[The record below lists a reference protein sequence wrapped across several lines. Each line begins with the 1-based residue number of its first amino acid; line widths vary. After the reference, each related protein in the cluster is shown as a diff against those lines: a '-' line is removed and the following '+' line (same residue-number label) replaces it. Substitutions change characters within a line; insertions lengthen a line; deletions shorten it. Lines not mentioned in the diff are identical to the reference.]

1 MPCRTVR
8 HAVKMSND
16 GDQIYID
23 YAQGRPYMECEN
35 LTQSTCSIEL
45 TKSVSFYGINGR
57 AELQCNKGCKFFVIT
72 SLSFNITRI
81 KFFNLVISSSRVV
94 TEIDKGARMEL
105 VYQNMLVRDNYYA
118 IRSKHSTDCSILI
131 TNSSFENNFSLG
143 IYLRCSNLTAH
154 ITSSTFELTPVSL
167 ANIAN
172 TPTRCQKTEVLIQNT
187 IFNGKH
193 FHKCAALLAI
203 KPFAVIYNVTITDS
217 EFKNHFAVCRSQ
229 TYQYST
235 VYMSDHQPRLRNIT
249 FIILSNLL
257 IENNYSNLPALL
269 LTAGFLDYT
278 KVEVMILDSIFR
290 NNSLALSVST
300 NYLGGHPH
308 TKYPTIIHENNT
320 FVNNIYD
327 LLKPDGAA
335 AIYFAYGKYLV
346 SSCRFLDNSPGQNPF
361 TGVVKVSE
369 MASVTFR
376 NSYFENRQTKVLSN
390 QLFASGNRMVKFS
403 GENTFNL
410 VALKQSQ
417 PVFVRIPTSMR
428 SEMIIKKNFKI
439 LCPQGY
445 KLYAQRQCTIIKT
458 GIICNYINV
467 QCEQC
472 PTKTYTLER
481 GKLIFNKSN
490 DIQCQQCPR
499 GGDCDSGQVTAKSNF
514 WGYKTKMKVH
524 FLQCPPG
531 YCCNT
536 EDCVNYNSCHGNRSG
551 TLCGQ
556 CPDGMS
562 ESLFSTQCISNTEC
576 SLNYFFILGTVT
588 LLALYLVFFLYH
600 KEIVSILRTSFFSK
614 RLSFSI
620 NNRNEQRNNVS
631 TGGNTSS
638 TSGMIKILFYYY
650 QVCNLLRS
658 SVGFSRKGKFI
669 HNFENVI
676 SRVMNM
682 ILVNLPSFNCPFANL
697 RPVPK
702 AIILHSVGHS
712 LLALLCILY
721 LISKLFLIFRRSKS
735 DSNGP
740 ATLQYI
746 ATTRSDHNGRATK
759 SVSQRIASA
768 FTYISLLMYASSTQL
783 CLSLLHCV
791 PVGDNQVL
799 FLDGNIKCYQTFQY
813 FLLGY
818 MISSILPF
826 CLVPVLGSYLL
837 KFGRIGV
844 KQFCAACIFPL
855 PFCCYWLYL
864 LLKGYRCGNQE
875 TYNTIEQN
883 DGAIRSEPGNDET
896 QSLGSEEITFTSS
909 TDRNETTSTRSESPV
924 CTDSNEVSSTRSESA
939 VCTDSNE
946 ATSTRSESA
955 VLKVLL
961 GPFRPHQAFMCFPS
975 SHIPWEGFLIFRR
988 LVLIIVLTFVYDIQL
1003 RLFLALILCVAILIF
1018 HMFVNPFQRKSDNVL
1033 ESFSLGTHVVL
1044 CGSTLIKALYY
1055 GEDSSSFS
1063 NRLPVLNVIENILIV
1078 APLSFIVIVVIV
1090 SIAIKLVLGLKLCV
1104 SVVIRKVRRLIRPL
1118 SV

>member
-1 MPCRTVR
+1 MSCRTVR

-35 LTQSTCSIEL
+35 VTQSTCSIEL

-57 AELQCNKGCKFFVIT
+57 AELQCNKGCKFFIIK
-72 SLSFNITRI
+72 SPSFNITRI
-81 KFFNLVISSSRVV
+81 KFFNLVLSSSNIV

-105 VYQNMLVRDNYYA
+105 VYQNMLLRDNNCA
-118 IRSKHSTDCSILI
+118 IRGKHSTDCSILI

-167 ANIAN
+167 TNIAN
-172 TPTRCQKTEVLIQNT
+172 TPTRWQKTEILIQDT
-187 IFNGKH
+187 IFNGKNI
-193 FHKCAALLAI
+193 HKCAAMLAI
-203 KPFAVIYNVTITDS
+203 KPFAAIFNVTITDS
-217 EFKNHFAVCRSQ
+217 EFKNHFAVCRSGSK
-229 TYQYST
+229 YQYST
-235 VYMSDHQPRLRNIT
+235 VYMYDHQSRYRNIT
-249 FIILSNLL
+249 FIFLSNLL
-257 IENNYSNLPALL
+257 IENNYNNLPVLSL
-269 LTAGFLDYT
+269 IAGFLDYT
-278 KVEVMILDSIFR
+278 EMEVIIRDSIFR
-290 NNSLALSVST
+290 NNSLALRVST
-300 NYLGGHPH
+300 NYFGRHPAN
-308 TKYPTIIHENNT
+308 KYPIIIHENNT
-320 FVNNIYD
+320 FVNNIYY
-327 LLKPDGAA
+327 LVKPDGAA
-335 AIYFAYGKYLV
+335 AIYFANGYSRV
-346 SSCRFLDNSPGQNPF
+346 SSCRFLDNGPGQNPY
-361 TGVVKVSE
+361 TGVVKISE
-369 MASVTFR
+369 KARVTFF

-390 QLFASGNRMVKFS
+390 QLFASGNRPVNFA

-410 VALKQSQ
+410 VALKERQT
-417 PVFVRIPTSMR
+417 VFVRIPTSM
-428 SEMIIKKNFKI
+428 SSGVIIRKNFKI

-445 KLYAQRQCTIIKT
+445 KLYAQRQCTVIKK

-481 GKLIFNKSN
+481 GKFIFNKSN

-499 GGDCDSGQVTAKSNF
+499 GGDCDSGLVTAKSNF

-524 FLQCPPG
+524 FVQCPPG
-531 YCCNT
+531 YCCDS
-536 EDCVNYNSCHGNRSG
+536 EDCVTYNSCHGNRSG

-556 CPDGMS
+556 CPEGMS

-576 SLNYFFILGTVT
+576 AFNYFFIIGTIT
-588 LLALYLVFFLYH
+588 MLALYLVFFLYH
-600 KEIVSILRTSFFSK
+600 KEIVSILQTSLFSK

-631 TGGNTSS
+631 TGSNTSS

-658 SVGFSRKGKFI
+658 SVGFSRKVKFI

-682 ILVNLPSFNCPFANL
+682 IVVNLPSFNCPFANL

-702 AIILHSVGHS
+702 AIILHSVGYS
-712 LLALLCILY
+712 LLALLCLLY
-721 LISKLFLIFRRSKS
+721 LISELFLIFRRSKS
-735 DSNGP
+735 DNSRP
-740 ATLQYI
+740 TTLQYI
-746 ATTRSDHNGRATK
+746 ATTRSSRNDRAIK
-759 SVSQRIASA
+759 SVSQRITSA

-813 FLLGY
+813 FLFAY

-844 KQFCAACIFPL
+844 KKFCAACIFPL

-864 LLKGYRCGNQE
+864 LLKECRGNQRE
-875 TYNTIEQN
+875 RYNTIEEN
-883 DGAIRSEPGNDET
+883 DDAVRSEQGNDET
-896 QSLGSEEITFTSS
+896 QSLGGEGIT
-909 TDRNETTSTRSESPV
+909 
-924 CTDSNEVSSTRSESA
+924 CTDSNEV
-939 VCTDSNE
+939 
-946 ATSTRSESA
+946 TSTRCESS

-1003 RLFLALILCVAILIF
+1003 RLFLALTLCVAILVF

-1033 ESFSLGTHVVL
+1033 ESFSLCTHVVL

-1055 GEDSSSFS
+1055 GEDFSSFS

-1078 APLSFIVIVVIV
+1078 APFSVIMILVVV
-1090 SIAIKLVLGLKLCV
+1090 SMAIKLVFGLKLCV
-1104 SVVIRKVRRLIRPL
+1104 SVVIRKVRRLVRPL

>member
-8 HAVKMSND
+8 HAVKISND
-16 GDQIYID
+16 GDQIFID
-23 YAQGRPYMECEN
+23 YAQGRPYKECEN
-35 LTQSTCSIEL
+35 VTQSTCSMEL

-57 AELQCNKGCKFFVIT
+57 AELQCNKRCKFFIIT
-72 SLSFNITRI
+72 SPGFNITRI
-81 KFFNLVISSSRVV
+81 KFFNLIISNSRDI

-105 VYQNMLVRDNYYA
+105 VYQNMLVRDNNYA
-118 IRSKHSTDCSILI
+118 IYGKHSTDCSVLI
-131 TNSSFENNFSLG
+131 TNSSFENNFSSG
-143 IYLRCSNLTAH
+143 IYLACSNLTAH
-154 ITSSTFELTPVSL
+154 ITSSTFELTPVYL
-167 ANIAN
+167 TNIAN
-172 TPTRCQKTEVLIQNT
+172 TPTRWQKTEIFVRNT
-187 IFNGKH
+187 IFNGKNI
-193 FHKCAALLAI
+193 HKCAALLAF
-203 KPFAVIYNVTITDS
+203 KPFAAIFSVSITDS
-217 EFKNHFAVCRSQ
+217 EFKNHFAVCRSKHDLR
-229 TYQYST
+229 YQYST
-235 VYMSDHQPRLRNIT
+235 LCIYDHHSRPRNIT
-249 FIILSNLL
+249 FIFFRNLL
-257 IENNYSNLPALL
+257 IENNYGNLPALSL
-269 LTAGFLDYT
+269 IAGYLDYT
-278 KVEVMILDSIFR
+278 EVEVLIRDSIFR
-290 NNSLALSVST
+290 NNSLALWVST
-300 NYLGGHPH
+300 NYLDRHPDS
-308 TKYPTIIHENNT
+308 KSPTIIHENNT
-320 FVNNIYD
+320 FVNNNIHN
-327 LLKPDGAA
+327 LLKLNGEA
-335 AIYFAYGKYLV
+335 AIYFSHGKSLV
-346 SSCRFLDNSPGQNPF
+346 SSCRFLDNGAGQNSY
-361 TGVVKVSE
+361 TSVVKISE
-369 MASVTFR
+369 MGQVTFL
-376 NSYFENRQTKVLSN
+376 NSYFENRQTQVLSN
-390 QLFASGNRMVKFS
+390 QLFASGNRPVSFT

-410 VALKQSQ
+410 VALKERQT
-417 PVFVRIPTSMR
+417 VFVRIPTAMYLTNGGVI
-428 SEMIIKKNFKI
+428 MKKNFKI
-439 LCPQGY
+439 LCPAGY
-445 KLYAQRQCTIIKT
+445 KLYAQRQCTVLKK
-458 GIICNYINV
+458 GIVKCRYINV

-481 GKLIFNKSN
+481 GKFIFNKSN

-499 GGDCDSGQVTAKSNF
+499 GGDCDSGLVTAKSNF

-536 EDCVNYNSCHGNRSG
+536 EDCITYDTCHGNRSG
-551 TLCGQ
+551 TLCGH
-556 CPDGMS
+556 CSEGMS
-562 ESLFSTQCISNTEC
+562 ESLFSTQCISNAEC
-576 SLNYFFILGTVT
+576 SLNYFFILGTIT

-600 KEIVSILRTSFFSK
+600 KEIVSILRTSLFSK

-620 NNRNEQRNNVS
+620 NNRSEQGNNVS
-631 TGGNTSS
+631 TCGNTSS
-638 TSGMIKILFYYY
+638 PSGMIKILFYYY

-669 HNFENVI
+669 HKFENVI

-697 RPVPK
+697 RAVPK

-712 LLALLCILY
+712 LLALVCLLY
-721 LISKLFLIFRRSKS
+721 LISKLFLILRRSKS
-735 DSNGP
+735 DSSR
-740 ATLQYI
+740 ATTLQYI
-746 ATTRSDHNGRATK
+746 ATRRSDQNDRATK
-759 SVSQRIASA
+759 SVLQRITSA

-855 PFCCYWLYL
+855 PFCLYWLYL
-864 LLKGYRCGNQE
+864 LLKDCRCGNQE

-883 DGAIRSEPGNDET
+883 DVAIRSEQGNDQT
-896 QSLGSEEITFTSS
+896 QRLGSEEIAFTSS
-909 TDRNETTSTRSESPV
+909 TDRNEITTRSESPV

-955 VLKVLL
+955 VLNVLL
-961 GPFRPHQAFMCFPS
+961 GPFRSHQTFMCFPS

-1003 RLFLALILCVAILIF
+1003 RLFLALFLCVAILIF
-1018 HMFVNPFQRKSDNVL
+1018 HTIVYPFQRKSDNVL

-1055 GEDSSSFS
+1055 GEDYSSFS
-1063 NRLPVLNVIENILIV
+1063 NRLPVLHVIENILIV
-1078 APLSFIVIVVIV
+1078 APLSVIMIVVVV
-1090 SIAIKLVLGLKLCV
+1090 SIAIKLVFGLKLCV
-1104 SVVIRKVRRLIRPL
+1104 SVVIRK
-1118 SV
+1118 

>member
-1 MPCRTVR
+1 LR
-8 HAVKMSND
+8 
-16 GDQIYID
+16 
-23 YAQGRPYMECEN
+23 
-35 LTQSTCSIEL
+35 
-45 TKSVSFYGINGR
+45 
-57 AELQCNKGCKFFVIT
+57 
-72 SLSFNITRI
+72 
-81 KFFNLVISSSRVV
+81 NLV
-94 TEIDKGARMEL
+94 
-105 VYQNMLVRDNYYA
+105 
-118 IRSKHSTDCSILI
+118 
-131 TNSSFENNFSLG
+131 
-143 IYLRCSNLTAH
+143 
-154 ITSSTFELTPVSL
+154 
-167 ANIAN
+167 
-172 TPTRCQKTEVLIQNT
+172 
-187 IFNGKH
+187 
-193 FHKCAALLAI
+193 
-203 KPFAVIYNVTITDS
+203 
-217 EFKNHFAVCRSQ
+217 
-229 TYQYST
+229 
-235 VYMSDHQPRLRNIT
+235 
-249 FIILSNLL
+249 
-257 IENNYSNLPALL
+257 IENNYGNFPALSL
-269 LTAGFLDYT
+269 IAGYLEYT
-278 KVEVMILDSIFR
+278 EVEVMIRDSIFR
-290 NNSLALSVST
+290 NNSLALWVST
-300 NYLGGHPH
+300 NYLDRPPDS
-308 TKYPTIIHENNT
+308 KSPTIIHENNT
-320 FVNNIYD
+320 FVNNNIHN
-327 LLKPDGAA
+327 LLKLNGEA
-335 AIYFAYGKYLV
+335 AIYFSHGKSLV
-346 SSCRFLDNSPGQNPF
+346 SSCRFLDNGAGQNSY
-361 TGVVKVSE
+361 TSVVKISGRGQ
-369 MASVTFR
+369 VTFL

-390 QLFASGNRMVKFS
+390 QLFASGNRPVSFT

-410 VALKQSQ
+410 VALKERQT
-417 PVFVRIPTSMR
+417 VFVRIPAAMYLTNGGVIM
-428 SEMIIKKNFKI
+428 KKNFKI

-445 KLYAQRQCTIIKT
+445 KLYAQRECTVLKK
-458 GIICNYINV
+458 GIVKCSYINV

-481 GKLIFNKSN
+481 GKFIFNKSN

-514 WGYKTKMKVH
+514 WGYKTKTKVH
-524 FLQCPPG
+524 FVQCPPG

-536 EDCVNYNSCHGNRSG
+536 EDCVTYHSCHGNRSG

-556 CPDGMS
+556 CPKGMS

-576 SLNYFFILGTVT
+576 AFNYLFIIGTITMLV
-588 LLALYLVFFLYH
+588 LYLVFFLYH
-600 KEIVSILRTSFFSK
+600 KEIVSILRTSLFSK

-650 QVCNLLRS
+650 QVCNLLRG

-682 ILVNLPSFNCPFANL
+682 ILVNLPSFSSPFANL

-712 LLALLCILY
+712 LLALLCLVY

-735 DSNGP
+735 DSNRP

-746 ATTRSDHNGRATK
+746 ATTRCNRNDRAIK

-818 MISSILPF
+818 MISCILPF

-844 KQFCAACIFPL
+844 KQFCAACIVPL

-864 LLKGYRCGNQE
+864 LLKDYRCGNQGS
-875 TYNTIEQN
+875 YNTIEQN
-883 DGAIRSEPGNDET
+883 DDAIRSEQGNDET
-896 QSLGSEEITFTSS
+896 QRLDSEEITFTSP
-909 TDRNETTSTRSESPV
+909 TDGNETTSTRSESV
-924 CTDSNEVSSTRSESA
+924 LCTDSNET
-939 VCTDSNE
+939 
-946 ATSTRSESA
+946 TSTRSESA

-961 GPFRPHQAFMCFPS
+961 GPFRAHQAFMCFPS

-1003 RLFLALILCVAILIF
+1003 RLFLALILCVGILIL
-1018 HMFVNPFQRKSDNVL
+1018 HMFVNPFQKKSDNVL

-1044 CGSTLIKALYY
+1044 CGLTLIKALYY
-1055 GEDSSSFS
+1055 GEDYSSFS

-1078 APLSFIVIVVIV
+1078 APLSVIMIVVVV
-1090 SIAIKLVLGLKLCV
+1090 SIAIKLVFGLKLCV
-1104 SVVIRKVRRLIRPL
+1104 AVVIRKIRRVVRPL

>member
-23 YAQGRPYMECEN
+23 YAEGRPYMECEN
-35 LTQSTCSIEL
+35 VTQSTCSIKL

-57 AELQCNKGCKFFVIT
+57 AELQCNKGCKFFIIK
-72 SLSFNITRI
+72 SPSFNITRI
-81 KFFNLVISSSRVV
+81 KFFSLVISSSSVV
-94 TEIDKGARMEL
+94 TEIDKGARTEL
-105 VYQNMLVRDNYYA
+105 VYQNMLVRDNNYA
-118 IRSKHSTDCSILI
+118 IYSKHSTDCSILI
-131 TNSSFENNFSLG
+131 TNSSFENNFNFG

-154 ITSSTFELTPVSL
+154 ITSSTFELTPVSFT
-167 ANIAN
+167 NFAN
-172 TPTRCQKTEVLIQNT
+172 TPTRWQKTEILIQDT
-187 IFNGKH
+187 IFNGKNI
-193 FHKCAALLAI
+193 HKCSEMLAI
-203 KPFAVIYNVTITDS
+203 TPFAAIFNVTITDS
-217 EFKNHFAVCRSQ
+217 EFKNHLAVCRFRH
-229 TYQYST
+229 YYKYST
-235 VYMSDHQPRLRNIT
+235 VCIYDHQSRTRNIT
-249 FIILSNLL
+249 FIFLSNLL
-257 IENNYSNLPALL
+257 IENNYNNLPALL
-269 LTAGFLDYT
+269 LIAGYLDYT
-278 KVEVMILDSIFR
+278 EVEVMIRDSIFR
-290 NNSLALSVST
+290 NNSLALRVSI
-300 NYLGGHPH
+300 NYFGRHPRGRM
-308 TKYPTIIHENNT
+308 KYPIISHENNT

-335 AIYFAYGKYLV
+335 AIYFDKGNSLV
-346 SSCRFLDNSPGQNPF
+346 SSCRFLDNEPGENPYL
-361 TGVVKVSE
+361 GVVKISE
-369 MASVTFR
+369 MASVTFF

-390 QLFASGNRMVKFS
+390 QLFASGNTLVKFA

-410 VALKQSQ
+410 VALKERQT
-417 PVFVRIPTSMR
+417 VFVRIPTAMSSGVIMR
-428 SEMIIKKNFKI
+428 KNFKI

-445 KLYAQRQCTIIKT
+445 KLYAQRQCTLIKT

-481 GKLIFNKSN
+481 GKLIFNKSS

-499 GGDCDSGQVTAKSNF
+499 GGDCASGLITAKSNF

-524 FLQCPPG
+524 FVQCPPG

-536 EDCVNYNSCHGNRSG
+536 EDCINYDTCHGNRSG

-556 CPDGMS
+556 CPEGMS

-576 SLNYFFILGTVT
+576 ALNYFFILGTIS

-600 KEIVSILRTSFFSK
+600 KEIVSILRTSLFSK
-614 RLSFSI
+614 RLSFST

-638 TSGMIKILFYYY
+638 PSGMIKILFYYY
-650 QVCNLLRS
+650 QVCNLLRG

-712 LLALLCILY
+712 LLALLCLLY
-721 LISKLFLIFRRSKS
+721 LISKLFLIFRRSE
-735 DSNGP
+735 SNSSRP
-740 ATLQYI
+740 TTLQYI
-746 ATTRSDHNGRATK
+746 ATRSSRNDRATK

-818 MISSILPF
+818 MVSSILPF

-837 KFGRIGV
+837 KIGRIGV
-844 KQFCAACIFPL
+844 KQFCAACIVPL

-864 LLKGYRCGNQE
+864 LLENCRFGNQE
-875 TYNTIEQN
+875 TYNTIEHN
-883 DGAIRSEPGNDET
+883 DDAIRSEQGNDET
-896 QSLGSEEITFTSS
+896 RRLDSEEVTFTSS
-909 TDRNETTSTRSESPV
+909 TDGNETTSMRSESPV
-924 CTDSNEVSSTRSESA
+924 CTDSNE
-939 VCTDSNE
+939 
-946 ATSTRSESA
+946 ATSAISESA

-1003 RLFLALILCVAILIF
+1003 RLFLALTLCVAILIL
-1018 HMFVNPFQRKSDNVL
+1018 HMFVYPFQRKSDNVL

-1044 CGSTLIKALYY
+1044 CGLTLIKALYY
-1055 GEDSSSFS
+1055 GEDYSSFS

-1078 APLSFIVIVVIV
+1078 APLSVIMIVVIV
-1090 SIAIKLVLGLKLCV
+1090 SIAIKLVLGLKLCA
-1104 SVVIRKVRRLIRPL
+1104 SVVIRKGRRLLR
-1118 SV
+1118 SSSA

>member
-1 MPCRTVR
+1 
-8 HAVKMSND
+8 MSN
-16 GDQIYID
+16 G
-23 YAQGRPYMECEN
+23 
-35 LTQSTCSIEL
+35 
-45 TKSVSFYGINGR
+45 
-57 AELQCNKGCKFFVIT
+57 VI
-72 SLSFNITRI
+72 
-81 KFFNLVISSSRVV
+81 
-94 TEIDKGARMEL
+94 
-105 VYQNMLVRDNYYA
+105 
-118 IRSKHSTDCSILI
+118 
-131 TNSSFENNFSLG
+131 
-143 IYLRCSNLTAH
+143 
-154 ITSSTFELTPVSL
+154 
-167 ANIAN
+167 
-172 TPTRCQKTEVLIQNT
+172 
-187 IFNGKH
+187 
-193 FHKCAALLAI
+193 
-203 KPFAVIYNVTITDS
+203 
-217 EFKNHFAVCRSQ
+217 
-229 TYQYST
+229 
-235 VYMSDHQPRLRNIT
+235 
-249 FIILSNLL
+249 
-257 IENNYSNLPALL
+257 
-269 LTAGFLDYT
+269 
-278 KVEVMILDSIFR
+278 
-290 NNSLALSVST
+290 
-300 NYLGGHPH
+300 
-308 TKYPTIIHENNT
+308 
-320 FVNNIYD
+320 
-327 LLKPDGAA
+327 
-335 AIYFAYGKYLV
+335 
-346 SSCRFLDNSPGQNPF
+346 
-361 TGVVKVSE
+361 
-369 MASVTFR
+369 
-376 NSYFENRQTKVLSN
+376 
-390 QLFASGNRMVKFS
+390 
-403 GENTFNL
+403 
-410 VALKQSQ
+410 
-417 PVFVRIPTSMR
+417 MR
-428 SEMIIKKNFKI
+428 KNFKI

-445 KLYAQRQCTIIKT
+445 KLYVQRQCRVIKT

-499 GGDCDSGQVTAKSNF
+499 GGDCESGLVTAKSNF
-514 WGYKTKMKVH
+514 WGYKTKMNVH
-524 FLQCPPG
+524 FVQCPPG

-536 EDCVNYNSCHGNRSG
+536 EDCVTYDSCHGNRSG

-556 CPDGMS
+556 CPEGMS

-576 SLNYFFILGTVT
+576 SLNYVFILGTITMLV
-588 LLALYLVFFLYH
+588 LYLVFFLYH
-600 KEIVSILRTSFFSK
+600 KEIVSILRTCLFSK
-614 RLSFSI
+614 RLSLSI
-620 NNRNEQRNNVS
+620 NNRNEQRNGAVS

-638 TSGMIKILFYYY
+638 PSGIIKILFYYY

-702 AIILHSVGHS
+702 AIILHSVGYS
-712 LLALLCILY
+712 LLALLCLLY
-721 LISKLFLIFRRSKS
+721 LISKLFPIFRSSKR
-735 DSNGP
+735 DSSR
-740 ATLQYI
+740 ATTLQYI
-746 ATTRSDHNGRATK
+746 ATTRSDQNDTATK
-759 SVSQRIASA
+759 SVLQRIASA

-844 KQFCAACIFPL
+844 KQFCAACMFPL

-864 LLKGYRCGNQE
+864 LLKECRCGNQRE
-875 TYNTIEQN
+875 RYNTIEEN
-883 DGAIRSEPGNDET
+883 DDAIRSEHGNDEI

-924 CTDSNEVSSTRSESA
+924 CTDSNEV
-939 VCTDSNE
+939 
-946 ATSTRSESA
+946 TSTRSESA

-1003 RLFLALILCVAILIF
+1003 RLFVALILCVAILIF
-1018 HMFVNPFQRKSDNVL
+1018 HMFVYPFQRKSDNVL

-1055 GEDSSSFS
+1055 GEDYSSFS
-1063 NRLPVLNVIENILIV
+1063 NRLPVLNVIENILIL
-1078 APLSFIVIVVIV
+1078 APLSVIMIIVVV
-1090 SIAIKLVLGLKLCV
+1090 SIAIKLVFALKLCV
-1104 SVVIRKVRRLIRPL
+1104 LVVIRKVRRLVRPL